1 MKNEKVLKLIDE
13 MSEVLSL
20 LIELRKKGRFREALE
35 KIDETLH
42 NYFKC
47 ESKFIYSLSEDFLI
61 DALKEEKGLS
71 SEQLVSLAEILSE
84 KGDILLEQNNLR
96 ESQKILKNAL
106 KIYYFLNEDQ
116 DFFSFKN
123 MNKMVHDHLVHQLYR
138 HIMNYDKLLLDLS
151 LQYYS

>member
-1 MKNEKVLKLIDE
+1 MENKKILKLIDE
-13 MSEVLSL
+13 VSEILSL

-35 KIDETLH
+35 KIDETLL

-47 ESKFIYSLSEDFLI
+47 DSDFMYSISEDFLV
-61 DALKEEKGLS
+61 DALKTEKGLS
-71 SEQLVSLAEILSE
+71 SEQIVSLAEILNE

-96 ESQKILKNAL
+96 ESREILKNTL

-123 MNKMVHDHLVHQLYR
+123 MNKMVL
-138 HIMNYDKLLLDLS
+138 INDKLS
-151 LQYYS
+151 KINVKIEN